1 MSQDRPS
8 SLPARAVAA
17 ALVGGLL
24 AFLFLPLV
32 VVAGASLGPGDQ
44 PYVSF
49 PPTAV
54 SLHWYANVP
63 PRYWQAVGV
72 SVAVA
77 VCTSVVSIAIA
88 VPAGLG
94 LVRARF
100 PGKGVVSLLMRAPLQ
115 IPYVVTG
122 IAFLQ
127 TYYLIAEATGM
138 QLRASYPGLV
148 LGHVFLATPYAT
160 GSVVAVVSRF
170 NPHLEEAA
178 ASLGASPWRV
188 FRRVT
193 LPIILPG
200 VYGGA
205 LYAFIISFGEVPVA
219 LFLGGPGRTTFPVE
233 MFASMQFDFSPA
245 LLAISTAI
253 LAVSFA
259 MLIMIQRLIGLD
271 TVVRPGSDR

>member
-1 MSQDRPS
+1 MRAERPW
-8 SLPARAVAA
+8 SLTARVAA
-17 ALVGGLL
+17 TALLGGLL
-24 AFLFLPLV
+24 AFLLMPLL
-32 VVAGASLGPGDQ
+32 VVAGASLGPGDR

-49 PPTAV
+49 PPSGL
-54 SLHWYANVP
+54 SLHWYFAVP
-63 PRYWQAVGV
+63 GHYWKAVGV
-72 SVAVA
+72 SLIVAGGTA
-77 VCTSVVSIAIA
+77 LASILIA
-88 VPAGLG
+88 VPAALG

-100 PGKGVVSLLMRAPLQ
+100 FGKSLVGLLLRAPLQ

-127 TYYLIAEATGM
+127 TYYALAAATGL
-138 QLRASYPGLV
+138 QLRASYVGLV
-148 LGHVFLATPYAT
+148 LGHVFLATPYAI
-160 GSVVAVVSRF
+160 GSIAAVLERF
-170 NPHLEEAA
+170 NPRLEEAA

-205 LYAFIISFGEVPVA
+205 LYAFIVSFGEVPVA

-245 LLAISTAI
+245 LLAVSTAM
-253 LAVSFA
+253 LFLSFA
-259 MLIMIQRLIGLD
+259 VLILIQRLIGFD
-271 TVVRPGSDR
+271 TVVRPGSTR

>member
-1 MSQDRPS
+1 MRAERPW
-8 SLPARAVAA
+8 SLTARVAA
-17 ALVGGLL
+17 TALLGGLL
-24 AFLFLPLV
+24 AFLLMPLL
-32 VVAGASLGPGDQ
+32 VVAGASLGPGDR

-49 PPTAV
+49 PPSGL
-54 SLHWYANVP
+54 SLHWYFAVP
-63 PRYWQAVGV
+63 GRYWQAVGV
-72 SVAVA
+72 SLIVAGGTA
-77 VCTSVVSIAIA
+77 LASILIA
-88 VPAGLG
+88 VPAALG

-100 PGKGVVSLLMRAPLQ
+100 FGKSLVGLLLRAPLQ

-127 TYYLIAEATGM
+127 TYYALAAATGL
-138 QLRASYPGLV
+138 QLRASYVGLV
-148 LGHVFLATPYAT
+148 LGHVFLATPYAI
-160 GSVVAVVSRF
+160 GSIAAVLERF
-170 NPHLEEAA
+170 NPRLEEAA

-205 LYAFIISFGEVPVA
+205 LYAFIVSFGEVPVA

-245 LLAISTAI
+245 LLAVSTAM
-253 LAVSFA
+253 LFLSFA
-259 MLIMIQRLIGLD
+259 VLILIQRLIGFD
-271 TVVRPGSDR
+271 TVVRPGSTR

>member
-1 MSQDRPS
+1 MSTESRW
-8 SLPARAVAA
+8 SLTARAAA
-17 ALVGGLL
+17 TALIAGLL
-24 AFLFLPLV
+24 AFLFLPLL
-32 VVAGASLGPGDQ
+32 VVAGASLSSGDR

-49 PPTAV
+49 PPTGL
-54 SLHWYANVP
+54 SLHWYLAVP

-72 SVAVA
+72 SLAVA
-77 VCTSVVSIAIA
+77 AGTAIATTAIA
-88 VPAGLG
+88 VPTALG
-94 LVRARF
+94 LVRASFR
-100 PGKGVVSLLMRAPLQ
+100 GKPVLALLLRAPLQ

-127 TYYLIAEATGM
+127 TYYLIAAATGI
-138 QLRASYPGLV
+138 QLRATYSGLI
-148 LGHVFLATPYAT
+148 LGHLFLATPYAT
-160 GSVVAVVSRF
+160 GSIAAVLARF
-170 NPHLEEAA
+170 NPRLEEAA

-245 LLAISTAI
+245 LLAVSTAMLLI
-253 LAVSFA
+253 SFA
-259 MLIMIQRLIGLD
+259 VLILIQRAVGFD
-271 TVVRPGSDR
+271 TIARPGSTR